1 MVPLPLHRGGIKLC
15 TNSPI
20 TEVSFAF
27 LQAPSVQ
34 RLKNLYIVP
43 DNRSFFCLLFFSK
56 KSTVKEK
63 YGQRK
68 VGGIKEPDGGFP
80 SGLYVPRGMRE
91 QGIGR
96 WRQSDCGI
104 AAALSYTI
112 ILPHSRIKVNYPIWR
127 KSLRFGDFCP
137 FSVDSVTVYFN
148 TGEELLRIG
157 EELFQNLCS
166 YKHSCRRFLG
176 GFAYD
181 GA

>member
-1 MVPLPLHRGGIKLC
+1 MFACNFGLYSCHKICMLF
-15 TNSPI
+15 SI
-20 TEVSFAF
+20 TEVSFAYF
-27 LQAPSVQ
+27 SFQ
-34 RLKNLYIVP
+34 RKV
-43 DNRSFFCLLFFSK
+43 RAK
-56 KSTVKEK
+56 KSTGKEK
-63 YGQRK
+63 Y
-68 VGGIKEPDGGFP
+68 GGIKEPDGGFP